1 MATKVKGMS
10 PVVSTRPS
18 GEELLS
24 EDLRRELEEQPE
36 IKNIIVNASSQTDIV
51 NKMREFAPASSN
63 IHVFTNPALL
73 IPGGETF
80 TKQELLT
87 TSIHTAISSYGNLIE
102 LRLACGPSYDYI
114 PVKHE
119 VANPT
124 KISKIDAAELISKLV
139 YSNPKAIGFSYR
151 QDSKVVDGN
160 TRWYWTLDIFV
171 SKDKTRAELLADHM
185 TKEPELK
192 ATLDKEWQARK
203 AELATFGNPEKVYN
217 ALKKDIYKNI
227 AWNPA
232 YYAVVLPTN

>member
-1 MATKVKGMS
+1 MVKAKGMTS
-10 PVVSTRPS
+10 VVNTKPS
-18 GEELLS
+18 GEELLTD
-24 EDLRRELEEQPE
+24 DLRRELEDQPE
-36 IKNIIVNASSQTDIV
+36 IKNIIVNAVSQTDIV

-73 IPGGETF
+73 IPNGEAF

-87 TSIHTAISSYGNLIE
+87 TSIHTAISSYGNLTE

-124 KISKIDAAELISKLV
+124 RISKIDAAELISKLV
-139 YSNPKAIGFSYR
+139 YTNPKAIGFSYR

-160 TRWYWTLDIFV
+160 TRWFWTLDIFV
-171 SKDKTRAELLADHM
+171 SKDKTRLELLSDSLA
-185 TKEPELK
+185 KEPELK
-192 ATLDKEWQARK
+192 ATLEKEWTARK
-203 AELATFGNPEKVYN
+203 EELATFGNPEKVYN
-217 ALKKDIYKNI
+217 ALKKDIYKNL

>member
-1 MATKVKGMS
+1 MAKVKGMTS
-10 PVVSTRPS
+10 VVNTRPS
-18 GEELLS
+18 GEELLTD
-24 EDLRRELEEQPE
+24 DLRRELEDQPE
-36 IKNIIVNASSQTDIV
+36 IKNIIVNATSQTDIV
-51 NKMREFAPASSN
+51 NKMREFAPVSSN

-73 IPGGETF
+73 IPSGETF

-87 TSIHTAISSYGNLIE
+87 TSIHTAISSYANLTE
-102 LRLACGPSYDYI
+102 LRLVCGPSYDYI

-139 YSNPKAIGFSYR
+139 YTNPKAIGFSYR

-160 TRWYWTLDIFV
+160 TRWFWTLDIFI
-171 SKDKTRAELLADHM
+171 SKDKLRAELLADHM

-192 ATLDKEWQARK
+192 ATLDRQWGERKE
-203 AELATFGNPEKVYN
+203 ELSTFGNPEKVYN
-217 ALKKDIYKNI
+217 ALKKEVYKNV